1 MWVALSS
8 ISRKRGERGRGKRK
22 IKKSENG
29 EEDGEGETGREGEM
43 GEGEIDSPEQKP
55 ERTRF
60 SHLPQQHHQL
70 LKYVSL

>member
-22 IKKSENG
+22 MKKSEGG
-29 EEDGEGETGREGEM
+29 EEDEEGETGREGEM

-60 SHLPQQHHQL
+60 SHLPLQHHQL